1 MKNLEIAKILRDIA
15 DLLEMKEVQFKPQ
28 AYRKAA
34 NTIET
39 LSKDIEAVVAEGEL
53 EELPGIGTSI
63 AKKIREYLETGTI
76 EYYEKLKKEFPIDFA
91 GLLAVEGIGPKTAK
105 QLYEELGIKGLDEL
119 EHAAK
124 EHKIR
129 DLEGMGEKSEQKILH
144 NIAFARKD
152 TGRKLLGFILPI
164 AEELENKMKQLEYV
178 ERISIAGSLRRRK
191 ETIGDIDIL
200 VQTTEP
206 TKVMDHFTQL
216 ENVQEIIV
224 KGTDKTTVRLHEGL
238 DADLRVIEAVS
249 FGAALLYF
257 TGSKA
262 LGIELRKMALKN
274 DWKLNEYGLYKGKEV
289 LASKTEKAIFHQ
301 YGMDYIEPELRENR
315 GEIEAA
321 MNGKLPKLIGY
332 DALLGDLQM
341 HTKWSDGSYTILE
354 MAQAA
359 KAMGHKYIAITDHT
373 GSLRIAGGLK
383 EKDVYEQMKEIDQV
397 NDQIEGITILKGLE
411 VNIDSRGQLDI
422 SNEVL
427 KEMDIVVAAIHSGFR
442 QEKSQLTERMISA
455 MENEYVNIIA
465 HPTGRKILS
474 REEYDLD
481 WDKIYEK
488 SKETNTF
495 LEINSQPNR
504 LDLNDIRIKE
514 AIDFD
519 CKLVINTDAHSTEHL
534 RYIQLGLA
542 TARRGWA
549 EKEDIINTLSLQK
562 LRKVLK

>member
-1 MKNLEIAKILRDIA
+1 MKNLEIAKILRGIA
-15 DLLEMKEVQFKPQ
+15 DLLEIKEVRFKPR

-39 LSKDIEAVVAEGEL
+39 LSKDIEDVVAEGEL
-53 EELPGIGTSI
+53 QELPGIGKSI
-63 AKKIREYLETGTI
+63 AKKIKEYLETGTI
-76 EYYEKLKKEFPIDFA
+76 EYYEELKREFPIDYE

-105 QLYEELGIKGLDEL
+105 QLYQELDIKNLNEL
-119 EHAAK
+119 EQAAK

-129 DLEGMGEKSEQKILH
+129 ELEGMGEKSEQKIVH

-152 TGRKLLGFILPI
+152 AGRKLLGLMLPI
-164 AEELENKMKQLEYV
+164 AEEMEEKMKQLQYV
-178 ERISIAGSLRRRK
+178 ERVSIAGSLRRRK

-216 ENVQEIIV
+216 ENVQEVIV
-224 KGTDKTTVRLHEGL
+224 KGPDKTTVRLNEGL
-238 DADLRVIEAVS
+238 DADLRVIEAQS

-289 LASKTEKAIFHQ
+289 LASRTEKAIFQQ

-321 MNGKLPKLIGY
+321 MKRELPELIGY
-332 DALLGDLQM
+332 DALQGDLQM
-341 HTKWSDGSYTILE
+341 HTKWSDGSYTIKE

-373 GSLRIAGGLK
+373 GSLRIARGLK
-383 EKDVYEQMKEIDQV
+383 EEEVYDQMKEIDKV
-397 NDQIEGITILKGLE
+397 NDQMNGITILKGLE
-411 VNIDSRGQLDI
+411 VNIDSEGKLDM

-427 KEMDIVVAAIHSGFR
+427 KEMDVVVAAIHSGFR
-442 QEKSQLTERMISA
+442 QEKEQLTGRIISA

-465 HPTGRKILS
+465 HPTGRKILT
-474 REEYDLD
+474 REEYDLN
-481 WDKIYEK
+481 WEKIFEK

-504 LDLNDIRIKE
+504 LDLKDIHVKE
-514 AIDFD
+514 AIEFG

-534 RYIQLGLA
+534 RYSQLGLA

-549 EKEDIINTLSLQK
+549 EKKDIINTLPLQK
-562 LRKVLK
+562 LRKIMA